1 MMHNSFHRALTPEDR
16 RAIKNWSRGVLI
28 VYGAI
33 TLTIVGLVSL
43 SQHLANGPKD
53 PGVTGVTAT
62 ADRNQH
68 SR

>member
-1 MMHNSFHRALTPEDR
+1 MMRNSFPRTLTPEDR
-16 RAIKNWSRGVLI
+16 QTVKNWTRGVLI
-28 VYGAI
+28 VYG
-33 TLTIVGLVSL
+33 TLALIIISLVSL

-53 PGVTGVTAT
+53 PGVTAVTAT